1 MILNAIFF
9 LSFKL
14 FLKKFSS
21 FILEFYLDFHIKS
34 HKNYFKK
41 KSLKKY
47 TAFGIILKI
56 CIIINLLKFYLNEE
70 VLNQM
75 KVLFN

>member
-21 FILEFYLDFHIKS
+21 FILEFYLD
-34 HKNYFKK
+34 FKK